1 MYCLRSSRISL
12 LTSLAVI
19 VFFFSDCDGNIRG
32 VHAFSSSKMIR
43 QKKKSSRLP
52 TRTVIATTALSVQS
66 TTTRLSFEQPVT
78 EEDARDIFNKAR
90 QFAFQD
96 EQQKDNNDNNANV
109 DQYDSHYHSLADEK
123 AQIKESRFWINEIIH
138 LQSGCISG
146 TLVDNNI
153 CENQDVVA
161 EIVGKLRS
169 KIKRHEQRLEK
180 RTKGS
185 DSVVPWIATEL
196 SIGAIFVIVVAFL
209 ITLDIVEK
217 HDDIGPIENY
227 QQFFN
232 ILHEKK
238 YFVSMVDRFSQ
249 HLNIDA

>member
-43 QKKKSSRLP
+43 QKKKSSRVA
-52 TRTVIATTALSVQS
+52 TRTVIATTSLSVQS
-66 TTTRLSFEQPVT
+66 TTTRLSTEPVT
-78 EEDARDIFNKAR
+78 EEDAREIFNKAR

-96 EQQKDNNDNNANV
+96 EQQKDDDNNVNV

-138 LQSGCISG
+138 LQSGCITG
-146 TLVDNNI
+146 TLVDNDI

-196 SIGAIFVIVVAFL
+196 SIGAIFVIVFAFL

-232 ILHEKK
+232 ILHDKK

>member
-1 MYCLRSSRISL
+1 MYSLQSSRLLL
-12 LTSLAVI
+12 LTISAVG
-19 VFFFSDCDGNIRG
+19 VVFFSDCNVRD
-32 VHAFSSSKMIR
+32 VYAFSPSKIIG
-43 QKKKSSRLP
+43 QKMKSSRAA
-52 TRTVIATTALSVQS
+52 TRKVIVTTALSVQY
-66 TTTRLSFEQPVT
+66 TTARLSAEPVT
-78 EEDARDIFNKAR
+78 EEDAREIFSKAR

-96 EQQKDNNDNNANV
+96 EQQKDNNV
-109 DQYDSHYHSLADEK
+109 EIDQYDSHYHSLADEK
-123 AQIKESRFWINEIIH
+123 AQIKESKFWINEIIH

-146 TLVDNNI
+146 TLVDNDI

-169 KIKRHEQRLEK
+169 KIERHEQRLEK

-196 SIGAIFVIVVAFL
+196 SVGAIFVVVIAFL

-232 ILHEKK
+232 ILHEKE

-249 HLNIDA
+249 HLNFDA